1 MRSKLKRVNNIG
13 YDNTMCHLMNNIYSV
28 FTPHLLSKTMQKAP
42 HIILGKDS
50 RRVPKGLRYQGPNL
64 ALHLSVG
71 IDSKDWDHQADS

>member
-13 YDNTMCHLMNNIYSV
+13 YDNTMCHLMNNIYSI

-50 RRVPKGLRYQGPNL
+50 RMVQEGLRYRSPSRVP
-64 ALHLSVG
+64 HLSVG